1 MSDSS
6 SGAKAP
12 GAAGAS
18 ISGADAPRG
27 AGASMSGADATGGA
41 GVTGV
46 MVVGAEGRMGLE
58 VRAALASEPSLRF
71 AGALERPGHE
81 AIGQSLGSAS
91 ESITL
96 HDDPKRALEGCGV
109 AIDFSIPAAT
119 LANLRAAADAGV
131 AYVTGTTGFDDAGK
145 AEIAR
150 FAEKIPV
157 LHAPNF
163 SVSVNVLGHLA
174 REAARLLGDGYDAEL
189 FELHHGQKRDAPSG
203 TALFLAEAVA
213 EGQGLAAGRKKNLQ
227 DHVILERAGE
237 TGVRPAD
244 AIGIQT
250 LRGGDNPGEHTIY
263 FIGRGERIELTHR
276 AATRGHFAVGA
287 VRAAAWMVGREP
299 GLYRI
304 EQVLGL
310 D

>member
-1 MSDSS
+1 MSARAATR
-6 SGAKAP
+6 SGQ
-12 GAAGAS
+12 AGS
-18 ISGADAPRG
+18 RS
-27 AGASMSGADATGGA
+27 
-41 GVTGV
+41 TGV
-46 MVVGAEGRMGLE
+46 MVVGAEGRMGHE
-58 VRAALASEPSLRF
+58 VRAALQDEATLHF
-71 AGALERPGHE
+71 AGALERPGHP
-81 AIGQSLGSAS
+81 AIGETILGAGMSAG
-91 ESITL
+91 IVL
-96 HDDPKRALEGCGV
+96 HDDPKRALEDCGV

-119 LANLRAAADAGV
+119 LANLQAAADVGV
-131 AYVTGTTGFDDAGK
+131 AYVTGTTGFDEAGK

-150 FAEKIPV
+150 VAERIPV

-213 EGQGLAAGRKKNLQ
+213 EGQGQAAGSNKKLA
-227 DHVILERAGE
+227 DHVVLARAGE
-237 TGVRPAD
+237 TGARPAD

-263 FIGRGERIELTHR
+263 FIGRGERVELTHR
-276 AATRGHFAVGA
+276 AANRSHFAVGA
-287 VRAAAWMVGREP
+287 VRAAAWLVGREP

-310 D
+310 G

>member
-1 MSDSS
+1 MSE
-6 SGAKAP
+6 
-12 GAAGAS
+12 
-18 ISGADAPRG
+18 
-27 AGASMSGADATGGA
+27 ATGKQA
-41 GVTGV
+41 GV
-46 MVVGAEGRMGLE
+46 MVVGAQGRMGHE
-58 VRAALASEPSLRF
+58 VRSAIEGEASLVF
-71 AGALERPGHE
+71 AGALERPGHPDV
-81 AIGQSLGSAS
+81 GS
-91 ESITL
+91 EL
-96 HDDPKRALEGCGV
+96 EGGVVLYDDPERALAGCRV
-109 AIDFSIPAAT
+109 VIDFSVPAST
-119 LANLRAAADAGV
+119 LVNLRAAAEVGI

-145 AEIAR
+145 RELERCAER
-150 FAEKIPV
+150 IPV

-174 REAARLLGDGYDAEL
+174 REAARLLGEGYDAEL

-213 EGQGLAAGRKKNLQ
+213 EGQGKTLA
-227 DHVILERAGE
+227 DHVVLERAGE
-237 TGVRPAD
+237 TGARPEG

-263 FIGRGERIELTHR
+263 FLGRGERIELTHR

-287 VRAAAWMVGREP
+287 VRAAAWLIGRTP

>member
-1 MSDSS
+1 MTKRTRSS
-6 SGAKAP
+6 TGTS
-12 GAAGAS
+12 GAAGA
-18 ISGADAPRG
+18 R
-27 AGASMSGADATGGA
+27 T
-41 GVTGV
+41 TGV

-58 VRAALASEPSLRF
+58 VRAALAHEPSLRF
-71 AGALERPGHE
+71 AGALERVGHE
-81 AIGQSLGSAS
+81 SIGRTLSLHAAALEGA
-91 ESITL
+91 EGVTL

-109 AIDFSIPAAT
+109 AIDFSVPTAT

-145 AEIAR
+145 AQIAR

-174 REAARLLGDGYDAEL
+174 REAARLLGEGYDAEL

-203 TALFLAEAVA
+203 TALFLGEAVA
-213 EGQGLAAGRKKNLQ
+213 RGQGLAAGREKKLV
-227 DHVILERAGE
+227 DHVVLERSGE
-237 TGVRPAD
+237 TGERPQGV
-244 AIGIQT
+244 IGIQT

-263 FIGRGERIELTHR
+263 FIGRGERIELSHR

-287 VRAAAWMVGREP
+287 VRAAAWMVDQKP

>member
-1 MSDSS
+1 
-6 SGAKAP
+6 
-12 GAAGAS
+12 
-18 ISGADAPRG
+18 
-27 AGASMSGADATGGA
+27 
-41 GVTGV
+41 
-46 MVVGAEGRMGLE
+46 MVVGAQGRMGLE
-58 VRAALASEPSLRF
+58 VRAALEDEPSLRM

-81 AIGQSLGSAS
+81 DIGRTLSGTSG
-91 ESITL
+91 ESVVL
-96 HDDPKRALEGCGV
+96 RDDPKAALEGCGV
-109 AIDFSIPAAT
+109 AIDFSVPDST
-119 LANLRAAADAGV
+119 LANLQAAADAGV
-131 AYVTGTTGFDDAGK
+131 AYVTGTTGFDEAGK
-145 AEIAR
+145 NQITH
-150 FAEKIPV
+150 FAEQIPV

-203 TALFLAEAVA
+203 TALFLGEAVA
-213 EGQGLAAGRKKNLQ
+213 QGRDKKLA
-227 DHVILERAGE
+227 DHLVLERAGE
-237 TGVRPAD
+237 TGARPAD

-263 FIGRGERIELTHR
+263 FVGRGERIELTHR

-287 VRAAAWMVGREP
+287 VRAAAWLIGREP

-310 D
+310 HS